1 MFAFL
6 KLQNYETVKL
16 EIFDSI
22 TPITQNRYHLKLI
35 KKYFPEIS
43 DKQSEQFQLL
53 SELFAEYNSKIN
65 MISRKDVENLEER
78 HLLHSLAIAR
88 FISFKPQTRIL
99 DIGTGGG
106 FPGLPLAIMFPDC
119 KFYLVDSIG
128 KKINVV
134 KELVTHLGLT
144 NVEAINARA
153 ESLKI
158 DVDFVVSRAVAPIA
172 DLYRWS
178 HKLLTKDKYN
188 TKPNGYILLKGGNL
202 TEEKNEFRDMLRK
215 GIKIQEVPLETYF
228 KEEFFD
234 TKKILYFSV

>member
-1 MFAFL
+1 MSDEQIDKFSLLA
-6 KLQNYETVKL
+6 KL
-16 EIFDSI
+16 
-22 TPITQNRYHLKLI
+22 
-35 KKYFPEIS
+35 FPEFNL
-43 DKQSEQFQLL
+43 QV
-53 SELFAEYNSKIN
+53 N

-78 HLLHSLAIAR
+78 HILHSLAIAR
-88 FISFKPQTRIL
+88 FINFKPQTRIL

-134 KELVTHLGLT
+134 KELVAQLDLK

-153 ESLKI
+153 ETLDI
-158 DVDFVVSRAVAPIA
+158 DVDFVVSRAVAPIS

-178 HKLLTKDKYN
+178 KNRLTKDKYN
-188 TKPNGYILLKGGNL
+188 DKPNGYILLKGGNL
-202 TEEKNEFRDMLRK
+202 TEEKNDFKEMLRK
-215 GIKIQEVPLETYF
+215 SIKIQEIPLDTYF

-234 TKKILYFSV
+234 TKKIIYFPL